1 MAGLGYAIC
10 MNDLALALDGSFHGR
25 GWQGPTL
32 LGSIRGV
39 TPSEAVVVPAK
50 LKHSIWGLVLHAAY
64 WKYAVCL
71 RVTRA
76 GFEFGSLPLTETG
89 ELFFPRS
96 PSNFPSPPTKPTGKS
111 WRADVAL
118 LKLYHTALVDAASRL
133 SKRQLDSIP
142 PGGKRWTVRPMLLG
156 VAAHDAY
163 HCGQIQLIKRLVRR
177 GRGSGGL
184 G

>member
-1 MAGLGYAIC
+1 
-10 MNDLALALDGSFHGR
+10 MNDLNLALDGAFHGR

-39 TPSEAVVVPAK
+39 TPSEAVIVPPF

-71 RVTRA
+71 RISQT
-76 GFEFGSLPLTETG
+76 GFLFDTLPRSESGDLE
-89 ELFFPRS
+89 FPRS
-96 PSNFPSPPTKPTGKS
+96 PSNFPSAPESPTAKL

-118 LKLYHTALVDAASRL
+118 LKLYHSALNDAASGL
-133 SKRQLDSIP
+133 TKKRLDSIP

-163 HCGQIQLIKRLVRR
+163 HCGQIQLIKRLIRR
-177 GRGSGGL
+177 SKSADKGR
-184 G
+184 